1 MSIGHKTW
9 VIPAGHIPLV
19 STGKEPAC
27 TSRDEICILNTHQQ
41 EADIRIIIY
50 YTDQP
55 PAGPYTITVKGERV
69 RHIRFNDLVDPAP
82 ILLDTDYAAVIIA
95 NIPVVVQF
103 TRIDTSQAI
112 PLSIS
117 MMPFAADT

>member
-27 TSRDEICILNTHQQ
+27 TSRDEICILNTHRQDA
-41 EADIRIIIY
+41 EIRIIIY
-50 YTDQP
+50 YADLP
-55 PAGPYTITVKGERV
+55 PVGPYSITVKGERL

-82 ILLDTDYAAVIIA
+82 ILLDMDYAAVIIA

-103 TRIDTSQAI
+103 TRVDTSQAT
-112 PLSIS
+112 PLSTSTIL
-117 MMPFAADT
+117 FAADD